1 MKKKT
6 IIIAKRFEDL
16 RERIKNFQHHLSML
30 SAQVTAT
37 HVNGSVDYPIQ
48 KISQKKNRIPLSSS
62 FKKNSSILAT
72 KNNKRANI
80 LL

>member
-30 SAQVTAT
+30 SAQVTA
-37 HVNGSVDYPIQ
+37 HVNDSVDYPIQ

-62 FKKNSSILAT
+62 FKKNSSILAI

>member
-30 SAQVTAT
+30 SAQVTA

-62 FKKNSSILAT
+62 FKKNSSILAI